1 MWLRNY
7 DILKL
12 SACMPMDKLDT
23 TGVGESQRLWYKGV
37 DGTKKW
43 MDADANQYTDSYPST
58 LNRIWSTNYC
68 TKLADR
74 QITVDIGTGT
84 STPNYGDYSLETPLD
99 TTKIAK
105 TLVTVGKPKLNLDT
119 HKWTVQVSLDFK
131 NISGSEIT
139 VTEWGIFTRPY
150 QPPTACIYR
159 EVLGADKQIAVAAN
173 AYCRIDFEY
182 DVDLPTTMYNYYG
195 DTIAD
200 TWEQIVANV
209 NNGTIDSYKVG
220 DTKTLEFTYE
230 DKIYYVQ
237 TVILGKSHDTISG
250 TETKAALSWGFLNSV
265 MTHTMNGTSTS
276 VGGWMGENGDLYES
290 SLDETDGVLTHGCG
304 MRKFVAGLLNC
315 FPTIIK
321 DNIKTVDKQYDDSNR
336 VVQRCKDNL
345 WILSLSELGFTFGDY
360 VVNGQGE
367 QYEYLHSS
375 LSRLRDNGGS
385 NVEYWTRSRYNSSYN
400 NQFVH
405 FRSGYDT
412 AASYSSTT
420 ALAVILGFCI

>member
-12 SACMPMDKLDT
+12 SACMPMYKLDT

-37 DGTKKW
+37 DGIKKW
-43 MDADANQYTDSYPST
+43 MDTAANSYTDSYPSI
-58 LNRIWSTNYC
+58 LNQVWSTNYC
-68 TKLADR
+68 TNLADR

-131 NISGSEIT
+131 NISDSEIT
-139 VTEWGIFTRPY
+139 VMEWGIFIHPL
-150 QPPTACIYR
+150 QSPTACIYR
-159 EVLGADKQIAVAAN
+159 EVLGADKQIVVAAN

-182 DVDLPTTMYNYYG
+182 DVDLPSTMYSYYG
-195 DTIAD
+195 DTLAD

-209 NNGTIDSYKVG
+209 NNGTVDAYKVG

-230 DKIYYVQ
+230 GKIYYVQ
-237 TVILGKSHDTISG
+237 AVILGKNHDTISG
-250 TETKAALSWGFLNSV
+250 TETKAALSWGLLNSV
-265 MTHTMNGTSTS
+265 MQHNMNDSS
-276 VGGWMGENGDLYES
+276 PIVGGWMGENGDFYES

-321 DNIKTVDKQYDDSNR
+321 DNIKTVDKLYDDSNQI
-336 VVQRCKDNL
+336 QRCKDKL
-345 WILSLSELGFTFGDY
+345 WILSNSELGFTSGSSTA
-360 VVNGQGE
+360 NGQGE
-367 QYEYLHSS
+367 QYEYLHSDM
-375 LSRLRDNGGS
+375 SRRRDNGG
-385 NVEYWTRSRYNSSYN
+385 NYVDYWTRSR
-400 NQFVH
+400 
-405 FRSGYDT
+405 SGYNFT
-412 AASYSSTT
+412 SVTSSGGSSWKG
-420 ALAVILGFCI
+420 AKDNSDVVLGFCI